1 MLPVRDL
8 DTTLYVLAVQKKM
21 ATMAELV
28 KDNLVKSQREQKRW
42 YDRNARERQFQAGD
56 QVLVLLPTTTN
67 KLLAQWQGPYPVLQQ
82 VSPVMYEVNMY
93 DKRKRHRIFHV
104 NMLRKW
110 NTPITTS
117 FWSEDIPEEEQD
129 EVPVWKESVNATENQ
144 PTISEQLDSQQCAE
158 LQDLL
163 KKFPGVLQNKSGWT
177 NLAEHTIDTGS
188 AAPIKQ
194 VAYRLPYAYQKAVK
208 EELQE
213 MERDGIIEP
222 STSGWASPIVLIRMK
237 DGTLRLCVDYPK
249 VNGVSQQDAYPM
261 PRMDEIID
269 RIGKA
274 KFITTIDL
282 TRGYWQVPMAEGAC
296 AATVFT
302 TPFGLFQLKVTT
314 FRSLMDCL
322 INGMDSFAAAY
333 LDDIVIYSSTWEE
346 HLAHIRAV
354 FEGLREAGL
363 TVKPRKCQFG
373 MSQCV
378 YLGHIV
384 GSGVVCPEQAKIQ
397 AVSSFPVPKTKK
409 EVRTFLGLMGY
420 YRRFIPSYATITAPL
435 TDLMKKDC
443 PNQVRWTPGCNEAFC
458 KLKSVLCIAPV
469 LHSPDFS
476 QTFILQTDASDRG
489 VGAVLSQIDAEG
501 NEHPIGFFSRK
512 LLPREQRYLTVEKEC
527 LAIKLGVQAF
537 RVYLL
542 GRQFVVQTDHRA
554 LERLDRVKEKNSRLT
569 GWSLALQPYKFRVQY
584 RAG

>member
-1 MLPVRDL
+1 MMLPARDL
-8 DTTLYVLAVQKKM
+8 DITLYVLAVQEKM
-21 ATMAELV
+21 AAMAELV

-82 VSPVMYEVNMY
+82 VSPVTYEVNMF
-93 DKRKRHRIFHV
+93 DKCKRNRIFHV
-104 NMLRKW
+104 NMLGKL

-129 EVPVWKESVNATENQ
+129 EVPVWKEGVNATEDQ

-163 KKFPGVLQNKSGWT
+163 KEFPGVLQNKPGRT

-194 VAYRLPYAYQKAVK
+194 VDYRLPYAYQKAVK

-222 STSGWASPIVLIRMK
+222 STSGWASPIVLVRKK
-237 DGTLRLCVDYPK
+237 DGTLRLCVDYRK
-249 VNGVSQQDAYPM
+249 LNGVSQQDAYPM
-261 PRMDEIID
+261 PRVDEIID

-282 TRGYWQVPMAEGAC
+282 TRGYWQVPVAEGAR
-296 AATVFT
+296 AATAFT
-302 TPFGLFQLKVTT
+302 TLFGLFQFKVMPFGLQGAPAT
-314 FRSLMDCL
+314 FQRLMDHL

-354 FEGLREAGL
+354 FESLREAGL
-363 TVKPRKCQFG
+363 TVKSQKCQFG

-409 EVRTFLGLMGY
+409 EVRTFLGLTGY
-420 YRRFIPSYATITAPL
+420 YRCFIPSYAAITAPL
-435 TDLMKKDC
+435 MDLTKKDC

-458 KLKSVLCIAPV
+458 KLKSVLCTAPV

-501 NEHPIGFFSRK
+501 DEHPIGFFSRK
-512 LLPREQRYLTVEKEC
+512 LLLREQ
-527 LAIKLGVQAF
+527 
-537 RVYLL
+537 
-542 GRQFVVQTDHRA
+542 
-554 LERLDRVKEKNSRLT
+554 
-569 GWSLALQPYKFRVQY
+569 
-584 RAG
+584 